1 MERCG
6 ASPLQASA
14 TAFVV
19 LFTGAH
25 LLDAA
30 QRKEACEQGYFA
42 TLTVWTLLLTAY
54 VTVIASPPCLVAA
67 TLAANVVVCSLYYGI
82 VNQKTVGGTSFLLH
96 GGCALI
102 LAAFVW
108 GGRLDCGARPLA
120 AASMAALLLGAN
132 AFIQYRHEKNS
143 KTLLYPSCDKFGHP
157 LWKAAAV
164 PLMGACVA
172 ACIAWASTTK
182 NGS

>member
-6 ASPLQASA
+6 ASPLQIAA

-30 QRKEACEQGYFA
+30 QRKEVCEQGYFA
-42 TLTVWTLLLTAY
+42 TLTVWTLLLTTY

-82 VNQKTVGGTSFLLH
+82 VNHKTVGGTSFLLH

-120 AASMAALLLGAN
+120 AASMAVLLLGAN

-143 KTLLYPSCDKFGHP
+143 KIPLYPSCDKFGHP

-172 ACIAWASTTK
+172 ACIAWASTKK